1 MAINYVKFQ
10 RGSQEAYDALK
21 EAGKLDENTLYF
33 IYSAD
38 NSSVGALYMGN
49 RIISGGDITI
59 ASANLDDLADVI
71 VKGAGTNSFL
81 VKGENNNW
89 IAKSLEDVVSLIKN
103 NLGKIVPDTQVF
115 QAILGDSETDQDA
128 INRVVGDSILAAGD
142 IVIIKKLIA
151 NDKYQHTTYVYDL
164 NNKHWVAMD
173 GNYSAMN
180 VFTTEDIQVTTEV
193 GELTTD
199 TIITAGTS
207 VAELLQKVLSESKD
221 PTKVE
226 PKISTFSVTNNGSG
240 SKFESGTS
248 IIPKWS
254 SVFDEGKYTYKS
266 SVSNAD
272 ITPVSGTGVN
282 VLSWSILKNGT
293 EISSNQNGT
302 GEAFVIGDDTVL
314 FKAIANYSAGNY
326 ALTNLNKLPEVEV
339 RIQEGTAEATAEIT
353 SYRKMFAGSTNEAEI
368 TSDLIRSLEAS
379 AIADTSSFEF
389 KANIGDTKLIFAYPS
404 DLTTSEPKF
413 EYFTMAWEPVGG
425 FSKLDNIQV
434 ADARGGINGLKDYT
448 VYVYAPASA
457 YATETKYRVSF

>member
-89 IAKSLEDVVSLIKN
+89 IAKSLEDVVSLIKD
-103 NLGKIVPDTQVF
+103 NLDNIVPDVQIF
-115 QAILGDSETDQDA
+115 QTILGDDETDQDA
-128 INRVVGDSILAAGD
+128 INRIIGDSILTTGD
-142 IVIIKKLIA
+142 IVILKKLIA
-151 NDKYQHTTYVYDL
+151 NDKYQHTAYVYDL
-164 NNKHWVAMD
+164 SNQHWIAMD
-173 GNYSAMN
+173 GNYSAIN
-180 VFTTEDIQVTTEV
+180 VFTTEDIQVTTGI
-193 GELTTD
+193 GELPAD

-221 PTKVE
+221 PIKIE
-226 PKISTFSVTNNGSG
+226 PKISTFSVTNNGSD
-240 SKFESGTS
+240 STFESGTS
-248 IIPKWS
+248 IVPKWS
-254 SVFDEGKYTYKS
+254 SVFDEGEYTYKS
-266 SVSNAD
+266 SVSNID
-272 ITPVSGTGVN
+272 IVPISGTGVN
-282 VLSWSILKNGT
+282 VLNWSILKNGT
-293 EISSNQNGT
+293 EISSNQSGT
-302 GEAFVIGDDTVL
+302 GEAFIIGDDSVL

-339 RIQEGTAEATAEIT
+339 RIQEGSTEASAIIT
-353 SYRKMFAGSTNEAEI
+353 SYRKMFAGGTNEAEI

-379 AIADTSSFEF
+379 AIANTDSFEF

-404 DLTTSEPKF
+404 DLTMLEPKF
-413 EYFTMAWEPVGG
+413 EYFTMAWESVGG
-425 FSKLDNIQV
+425 FTKLDTIQV
-434 ADARGGINGLKDYT
+434 ADARGGTNGLKDYAIY
-448 VYVYAPASA
+448 VYVPAAA